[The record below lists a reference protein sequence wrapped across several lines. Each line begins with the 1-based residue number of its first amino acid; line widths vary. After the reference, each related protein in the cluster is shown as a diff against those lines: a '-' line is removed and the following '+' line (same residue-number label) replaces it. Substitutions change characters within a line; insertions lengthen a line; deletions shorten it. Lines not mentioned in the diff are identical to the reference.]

1 MRPRGPRGGGV
12 TRNIWI
18 SWAVVALLAGG
29 PLALPVVVGAQAQ
42 QGVAGTWTG
51 TARGV
56 AGLQP

>member
-1 MRPRGPRGGGV
+1 M